1 MNKFKRKDM
10 KSFFTVLFLA
20 IAFLASAQ
28 NDQKA
33 KSILDQVS
41 TKTKAYPSITAD
53 FSFTMK
59 NLAAQI
65 DETSQGKIIIQNNKY
80 KLALHGVEIYN
91 DGATQWTY
99 MPEIKEVNVSDAGAD
114 SDEAINPAEIFTI
127 YEKGFR
133 FSYKGE
139 GIVNSKKTHQ
149 IELIPTTQKDF
160 KNVILEVEQNTY
172 QIVLATM
179 NGTDGNQYII
189 KIGKMTTE
197 SKYPENSFRFDPQKH
212 TGVSVVDMR

>member
-1 MNKFKRKDM
+1 M
-10 KSFFTVLFLA
+10 KSLFTLFFLA
-20 IAFLASAQ
+20 ISLLVSAQ

-41 TKTKAYPSITAD
+41 SKTKGYPSITAD
-53 FSFTMK
+53 FSFSMK
-59 NLAAQI
+59 NHAAQI

-80 KLALHGVEIYN
+80 KLTLHGVEIYN

-99 MPEIKEVNVSDAGAD
+99 MPEIKEVNVSDAD
-114 SDEAINPAEIFTI
+114 SESEGTINPAEIFTI

-139 GIVNSKKTHQ
+139 GTANSKKTHQ
-149 IELIPTTQKDF
+149 IELIPLTQKEF
-160 KNVILEVEQNTY
+160 KNVILEIEQATH
-172 QIVLATM
+172 QIASATM

-189 KIGKMTTE
+189 KINKMTTQ
-197 SKYPENSFRFDPQKH
+197 SKYPEASFRFDAQKH